1 MLADEHFEKL
11 IFIAVY
17 FEGKCRAFHPNCKGN
32 SNSCRIWQ
40 IFPRHGNNAIHWN
53 TPNKANERKGP
64 THSKHERRFSTQKSY
79 NISMYLFE
87 TVSFA
92 IGDIFRGLFANLF
105 SCSCHCC
112 CCRWYS
118 VRLLVLWWV
127 FCVHFFFAMWFLCS
141 LSSHVRLF
149 AAKYF
154 SQIFSKRTFFSV
166 WPLRT
171 VAIEKNQC
179 NEVRRIR

>member
-1 MLADEHFEKL
+1 MSISKNWYSSLSIL
-11 IFIAVY
+11 
-17 FEGKCRAFHPNCKGN
+17 KGN
-32 SNSCRIWQ
+32 AELFIQ
-40 IFPRHGNNAIHWN
+40 IAKKTPTHAEFGKFSLGTETHTIHWN

-127 FCVHFFFAMWFLCS
+127 FCVHFLFAMWFLCS

-179 NEVRRIR
+179 NAVRRIR